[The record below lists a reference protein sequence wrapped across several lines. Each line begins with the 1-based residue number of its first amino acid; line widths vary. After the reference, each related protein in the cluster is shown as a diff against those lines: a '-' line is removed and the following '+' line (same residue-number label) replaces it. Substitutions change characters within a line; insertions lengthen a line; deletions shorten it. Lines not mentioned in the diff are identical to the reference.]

1 MSIPATVWAWNN
13 EVCCSTERLL
23 LLALAFRSDD
33 LNQCW
38 ASFSHLREI
47 TCIKSDTTIA
57 KYLDALEKKE
67 LIVRRHRYKK
77 IKGLTVKTS
86 NMYHLCVNGYPRAR
100 EEAGLPKKP
109 AEPSHTT
116 EANTNQT
123 LSQKENKKPFFDEIR
138 KILRGSKS

>member
-77 IKGLTVKTS
+77 VRGLTVKTS
-86 NMYHLCVNGYPRAR
+86 NMYHLCVDGYPHAR
-100 EEAGLPKKP
+100 EKSGQPKKPEKQNNTTSTNPKQTPLPKKDK
-109 AEPSHTT
+109 T
-116 EANTNQT
+116 Q
-123 LSQKENKKPFFDEIR
+123 FFEEIR